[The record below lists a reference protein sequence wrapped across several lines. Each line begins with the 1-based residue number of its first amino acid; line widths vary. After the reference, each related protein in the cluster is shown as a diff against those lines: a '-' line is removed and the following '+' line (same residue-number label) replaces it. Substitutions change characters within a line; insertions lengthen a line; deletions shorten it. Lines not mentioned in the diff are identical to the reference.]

1 MNIERGGEKPRK
13 DYEKYSD
20 ILPLIGFFYKGIYEE
35 IAQTEWEWNPNMDKE
50 LIKDVLSTYKETVNL
65 ELSEEEW
72 FAQMKEV
79 AISCGFAAN
88 AKEYKKNKE
97 AFLGHVGDVAAI
109 LRLTISLREQSPNL
123 YIVMKILG
131 KEEVTRRINNILTK

>member
-1 MNIERGGEKPRK
+1 MV
-13 DYEKYSD
+13 
-20 ILPLIGFFYKGIYEE
+20 
-35 IAQTEWEWNPNMDKE
+35 KE
-50 LIKDVLSTYKETVNL
+50 LVFPEILSSDTIKKVLSEYVKVFDL
-65 ELSEEEW
+65 ELSEEDW

-109 LRLTISLREQSPNL
+109 LRLTVSLRAQSPNL

-131 KEEVTRRINNILTK
+131 KEEVARRINNILTK